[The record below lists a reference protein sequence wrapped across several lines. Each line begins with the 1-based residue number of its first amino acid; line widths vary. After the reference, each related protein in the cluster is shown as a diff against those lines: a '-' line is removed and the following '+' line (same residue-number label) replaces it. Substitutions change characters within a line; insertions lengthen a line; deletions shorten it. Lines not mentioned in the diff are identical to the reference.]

1 MNSDNSK
8 TSDPYRPILNLSD
21 KINSKKECKHIA
33 WSMLNIYY
41 TWANIKASYKNNEFK
56 ISALTW
62 KDKFELLWGSYSV
75 SDIQD
80 YFEYAITEVAS
91 AHCNIV
97 NNGYQQELRVL
108 HTFVPNKS
116 FEKLTEILPTN
127 FYVF

>member
-1 MNSDNSK
+1 
-8 TSDPYRPILNLSD
+8 
-21 KINSKKECKHIA
+21 
-33 WSMLNIYY
+33 MLNIYY